1 MIQTVK
7 YSKYLIK
14 LKRKIVETTEA
25 ARWNIIKVKKLKQEK
40 YEIKLSIYELNFNL
54 NFDKIILQRNRK
66 IARNKIKTH
75 F

>member
-1 MIQTVK
+1 MK
-7 YSKYLIK
+7 LNYLS
-14 LKRKIVETTEA
+14 
-25 ARWNIIKVKKLKQEK
+25 N
-40 YEIKLSIYELNFNL
+40 YELNFNL

>member
-14 LKRKIVETTEA
+14 LKRKIVETTET

-40 YEIKLSIYELNFNL
+40 YEIKLSI
-54 NFDKIILQRNRK
+54 
-66 IARNKIKTH
+66 
-75 F
+75 